1 MTRFDFKAA
10 FAARGSWLWPL
21 FGVLALGFAFSG
33 DHGGW
38 TAAVTAVALMGTVFA
53 AVHHAEVIASKT
65 GEPFGPLLLA
75 VAVTVIEVGL
85 ILSIMLGSDT
95 PKPTLARDT
104 VFSAVMIACNGIVGA
119 CLLLGGVK
127 HYSQR
132 FRLEGASA
140 TLAVLAA
147 LTTLTLIVPN
157 VTTSAEGA
165 AFSKS
170 QVAFAALISLFL
182 YFSFVF
188 IQTVRHRDSFMPA
201 EDEGDDGHAHFPD
214 PTAGATAFSAVL
226 LLIALTC
233 VVLLA
238 KFLTPA
244 LESSIDRMGAP
255 RGLVGVVIA
264 TIVLL
269 PEGIAALRAASANR
283 LQTSLNLALGSALAS
298 IALTI
303 PAIGALSIFANYQV
317 ELGLPIKDVVLLALT
332 LLISVITLGTGR
344 TTLLQGV
351 VHLAIFASFVFFVI
365 VP

>member
-1 MTRFDFKAA
+1 MTAFDLKAA
-10 FAARGSWLWPL
+10 LAARSSWAWPL
-21 FGVLALGFAFSG
+21 LGLAALALAASS

-38 TAAVTAVALMGTVFA
+38 AAAACAIALIGAVFA

-65 GEPFGPLLLA
+65 GEPFGPLILA
-75 VAVTVIEVGL
+75 IAVTVIEVGL
-85 ILSIMLGSDT
+85 ILSIMLGFDT
-95 PKPTLARDT
+95 PKPALARDT

-119 CLLLGGVK
+119 CLLAGGVK
-127 HYSQR
+127 HHVQD
-132 FRLEGASA
+132 FRLQGASA

-147 LTTLTLIVPN
+147 LTALTLIVPN
-157 VTTSAEGA
+157 VTTSAEGP

-170 QVAFAALISLFL
+170 QTAFAGLISLFL
-182 YFSFVF
+182 YFSFLF
-188 IQTVRHRDSFMPA
+188 IQTVSHRDNFMPTGEETA
-201 EDEGDDGHAHFPD
+201 DGHTHFPH
-214 PTAGATAFSAVL
+214 PTTAATIFSAAL
-226 LLIALTC
+226 LVVSLTC

-238 KFLTPA
+238 KFLTPT
-244 LESSIDRMGAP
+244 LEGGIDRMGAP
-255 RGLVGVVIA
+255 RGLVGVIIA
-264 TIVLL
+264 ALVLL
-269 PEGIAALRAASANR
+269 PEGIAALRAARANR

-303 PAIGALSIFANYQV
+303 PAIGALSIFANYPI

-351 VHLAIFASFVFFVI
+351 VHLSIFASFVFFVI

>member
-1 MTRFDFKAA
+1 MTQFDIKAA
-10 FAARGSWLWPL
+10 LAARMSWIWPL
-21 FGVLALGFAFSG
+21 LGLLAIPLAIKGGA
-33 DHGGW
+33 GGW
-38 TAAVTAVALMGTVFA
+38 TATLSAVALIGAVFA

-65 GEPFGPLLLA
+65 GEPYGPLVLA
-75 VAVTVIEVGL
+75 IAVTIIEVGL
-85 ILSIMLGSDT
+85 IVSIMLGFDT

-104 VFSAVMIACNGIVGA
+104 VYSAVMIACNGIVGA

-127 HYSQR
+127 HHSQN

-157 VTTSAEGA
+157 VTTSAEGP

-170 QVAFAALISLFL
+170 QTAFAALISLFL
-182 YFSFVF
+182 YFSFLF
-188 IQTVRHRDSFMPA
+188 IQTVSHRDSFTPT
-201 EDEGDDGHAHFPD
+201 DDDSADAHAHLAA
-214 PTAGATAFSAVL
+214 PTNGATAFSAA
-226 LLIALTC
+226 LLIVSLVC

-244 LESSIDRMGAP
+244 LEGGIDRVGAP

-269 PEGIAALRAASANR
+269 PEGIAALRAARANR

-303 PAIGALSIFANYQV
+303 PAIGALSIVADYPI

-332 LLISVITLGTGR
+332 LLISVVTLGTGR

-351 VHLAIFASFVFFVI
+351 VHLSIFASFVFFVI

>member
-1 MTRFDFKAA
+1 MARFGLRQAL
-10 FAARGSWLWPL
+10 AARASWIWPL
-21 FGVLALGFAFSG
+21 IGLLALPLAIT
-33 DHGGW
+33 GGANGW
-38 TAAVTAVALMGTVFA
+38 MAAVSAIALIGTVFA
-53 AVHHAEVIASKT
+53 SVHHAEVIASKT
-65 GEPFGPLLLA
+65 GEPYGPLILA
-75 VAVTVIEVGL
+75 IAVTVIEVGL
-85 ILSIMLGSDT
+85 IVSIMLGFDT

-104 VFSAVMIACNGIVGA
+104 VFAAVMIAGNGIVGA
-119 CLLLGGVK
+119 CLLAGGVK
-127 HYSQR
+127 HHIQD
-132 FRLEGASA
+132 FRIEGASA

-157 VTTSAEGA
+157 VTTSAEGP
-165 AFSKS
+165 AFSHA
-170 QVAFAALISLFL
+170 QTAFAGLISLFL
-182 YFSFVF
+182 YLAFLF
-188 IQTVRHRDSFMPA
+188 IQTVSHRDNFLPSDNETP
-201 EDEGDDGHAHFPD
+201 DGHAHFPD
-214 PTAGATAFSAVL
+214 PTTGATAFSATL
-226 LLIALTC
+226 LVVSLTC

-238 KFLTPA
+238 KFLTPS
-244 LESSIDRMGAP
+244 LEGGIDRIGAP

-269 PEGIAALRAASANR
+269 PEGIAAVRAARANR

-303 PAIGALSIFANYQV
+303 PAIGAISIFADYPI

-351 VHLAIFASFVFFVI
+351 VHLSIFASFVFFVI

>member
-1 MTRFDFKAA
+1 MTRFDLKAA
-10 FAARGSWLWPL
+10 LGARSSWIWPL
-21 FGVLALGFAFSG
+21 VGLLALGFAFSG
-33 DHGGW
+33 DHGGL

-65 GEPFGPLLLA
+65 GEPFGPLILA

-85 ILSIMLGSDT
+85 ILSIMLGSSE

-127 HYSQR
+127 HHSQR

-157 VTTSAEGA
+157 VTTSAEGP

-170 QVAFAALISLFL
+170 QTAFAALISLFL
-182 YFSFVF
+182 YFSFIF

-201 EDEGDDGHAHFPD
+201 GDDNDDGHAHFPD
-214 PTAGATAFSAVL
+214 PTTGATAFSAAML
-226 LLIALTC
+226 LVALAC

-244 LESSIDRMGAP
+244 LEGGIDQIGAP
-255 RGLVGVVIA
+255 RALVGVVIA

-303 PAIGALSIFANYQV
+303 PAIGALSVFANHQV

-351 VHLAIFASFVFFVI
+351 VHLSIFASFVFFVI

>member
-10 FAARGSWLWPL
+10 LAARSAWIWPIL
-21 FGVLALGFAFSG
+21 GVAALPLAATGGA
-33 DHGGW
+33 GGW
-38 TAAVTAVALMGTVFA
+38 MAALSAIALVGTVFA
-53 AVHHAEVIASKT
+53 AVHHAEVIASRT
-65 GEPFGPLLLA
+65 GEPFGPLILA
-75 VAVTVIEVGL
+75 IAVTVIEVGL
-85 ILSIMLGSDT
+85 IVSIMLGFDI

-104 VFSAVMIACNGIVGA
+104 VFAAVMIACNGIVGA
-119 CLLLGGVK
+119 CLLAGGVK
-127 HYSQR
+127 HHEQD
-132 FRLEGASA
+132 FRLQGASA

-147 LTTLTLIVPN
+147 LTALTLIVPN
-157 VTTSAEGA
+157 VTTSVEGPV
-165 AFSKS
+165 FSKS
-170 QVAFAALISLFL
+170 QTAFAAFISLFL
-182 YFSFVF
+182 YLSFLF
-188 IQTVRHRDSFMPA
+188 IQTVSHRDSFMPTA
-201 EDEGDDGHAHFPD
+201 EEAGDGHAHFAD
-214 PTAGATAFSAVL
+214 PTAGATAFSAAL
-226 LLIALTC
+226 LVVSLIC

-244 LESSIDRMGAP
+244 LEGGIDRLGAP
-255 RGLVGVVIA
+255 RGLVGVAIA

-303 PAIGALSIFANYQV
+303 PAIGAIAIFWDYRI

-351 VHLAIFASFVFFVI
+351 VHLSIFASYVFFVI

>member
-1 MTRFDFKAA
+1 MTRFDLKAA
-10 FAARGSWLWPL
+10 LASRSSWIWPL
-21 FGVLALGFAFSG
+21 IGVLALGFAFSG
-33 DHGGW
+33 DHGGL
-38 TAAVTAVALMGTVFA
+38 TAAVSAVALMGTVFA

-85 ILSIMLGSDT
+85 ILSIMVGSDT
-95 PKPTLARDT
+95 PKSTLARDT
-104 VFSAVMIACNGIVGA
+104 VFAAVMIACNGIVGA

-127 HYSQR
+127 HHSQR

-147 LTTLTLIVPN
+147 LTTLALIVPN

-170 QVAFAALISLFL
+170 QTAFAALISLFL

-188 IQTVRHRDSFMPA
+188 IQTVRHRDSFMPP
-201 EDEGDDGHAHFPD
+201 DEEIDDGHTHFPD
-214 PTAGATAFSAVL
+214 PTNGATIFSAVL
-226 LLIALTC
+226 LLVALTS

-244 LESSIDRMGAP
+244 LESGIDRIGAP
-255 RGLVGVVIA
+255 RGLVGVIIA
-264 TIVLL
+264 MIVLL

-303 PAIGALSIFANYQV
+303 PAIGALAVFANYQV
-317 ELGLPIKDVVLLALT
+317 EFGLPTKDVVLLALT
-332 LLISVITLGTGR
+332 LLISVVTLGTGR